1 MAAAPRAPKQWQLTK
16 NETITSYESWRQ
28 NLVYILSLDKNF
40 VPFLEATWQKQTA
53 ANPRRGLTNDGTSV
67 PEAQR
72 LTAAQKN
79 AHLDLLLGQIANFCP
94 VISRNSIVKHSTSLN
109 DIWQKIRQHFGF
121 QSSGAHFLDL
131 ASISL
136 QTAERPEDLFQRLM
150 AFFEDNLLAVNG
162 GLTHHG
168 EQVTADED
176 LSPSLENT
184 IVVLWLQ
191 LIHPGLPLLVK
202 QKYGSE
208 LRNKTLASLKPEI
221 SQALN
226 SLLDELR
233 SIEDT
238 KAMRISNV
246 NPRRT
251 SNGGQGQPRRRPFVS
266 CILCKTAG
274 RPHNTHDLMECRYLP
289 DRDRRPL
296 ARSRL
301 INDDPDEFATGDC
314 GPYDECCDH
323 ALPPEHSDVPTA
335 PTALRVSII
344 QSPVLN
350 TFYHEHPVQ
359 LTLDT
364 GATSNMVRASAAKL
378 YGLPV
383 TPASQMARQADGVTP
398 MDVVGEV
405 HCTLTRGQ
413 QAFELDALVVRQLDV
428 DILAGN
434 PFLARNDIGIRPAR
448 RQIVIGGSDVIHY
461 GTASK
466 HTTQPAVRRTQSF
479 LLRNP
484 QRTVILPGEYV
495 QLDTPCDSDPDTL
508 WALEPRLDCPS
519 NTPLKA
525 EGAWPPPQQV
535 LSVDHAVR
543 ITNTTDSPI
552 LLRTGEQ
559 LCHVRHV
566 IPVDS
571 IDTTSAPTSTATTA
585 PTCCQPFSTNV
596 ILDPDGCLDEDI
608 RDKFRAL
615 NLEFDDVFNPTIS
628 KYNGASGTIEAVVNI
643 GPTLPPQRKG
653 RLPQYNRSTLEELQ
667 AKFDELE
674 VAGVFARPEQVNVHV
689 EYLNTSFLVKK
700 PNGGSR
706 LVTSFGEVAQYSK
719 PQPSLMPNV
728 DGVLREI
735 GKWEYI
741 VISDLLKSFYQIPL
755 AHSSMKYCG
764 VATPF
769 KGIRVYTRS
778 AMGMPGSETCLEE
791 LMSRVLGDLIQE
803 GCVAKIADDLYV
815 GGSNPT
821 DVLHNWRRVLSL
833 LQRNNLRL
841 SAPKTLICPRKATVL
856 GWVWS
861 NGTLQASPH
870 KLAALSSV
878 DPPTTVQGLRSFV
891 GAYKVL
897 SRVLPKFA
905 ELLDPLDQATAGK
918 ESRERLVWS
927 DELLLS
933 FKSAQHALEN
943 HKTITIPQPRDAL
956 WIVTDGSVK
965 NRGVAATLYTHRNG
979 NLLLA
984 GFFSAKLRKHQV
996 TWLPCEIEAL
1006 AIASSIK
1013 HFAPYII
1020 QSSHTTEVLTDSRP
1034 CVQAYDKLRRG
1045 EFSASSRVTTFLS
1058 TVSRYSVH
1066 VRHIAG
1072 VENLPSDFASRH
1084 PRECLDSSCQICRFI
1099 AELED
1104 SVVRSISVSEVLE
1117 GSVRMP
1123 FTSRAAW
1130 QATQLECPHLRRTHS
1145 HLSQGTRP
1153 SKKATKI
1160 IDVKRY
1166 LQDVVIATDG
1176 LLVVKD
1182 HPPFQPPR
1190 DRIVVP
1196 RTVLDGLLT
1205 ALHIRFSHPSKYQT
1219 KRLFSRYF
1227 FALDLD
1233 KAIETVSSC
1242 CHTCQSLKT
1251 IPKHLHPQSSAD
1263 APPTIGVSFAADVAK
1278 RHRQLIMVLRETVS
1292 SYTVSS
1298 FIASE
1303 KLEDL
1308 RNAIIMLCSQL
1319 RSLRD
1324 GGVIVRV
1331 DPAPGFSALAKDR
1344 VLLSYG
1350 ITLEV
1355 GRPKNPNKN
1364 PVAERAIEELG
1375 LEILNLSPEGGPVSQ
1390 TTLSLATANMNSRI
1404 RRDGLSALELWTQRD
1419 QLTGAQ
1425 LPIVDRQIILSQNF
1439 SRQQNHMPSAKS
1451 KAHGFTK
1458 ASIPTVLV
1466 GDLVFIKGD
1475 KDKLKARDKYL
1486 VIGID
1491 KDLFCQLRKFTSSQF
1506 RSKVYTI
1513 PMCDCYPVTPTVLAQ
1528 TPQGPI
1534 RGQTEST
1541 ASDSDDDPVPVVPSL
1556 RPPTVLASPPV
1567 DTYTVPVHHSVSPAH
1582 SQLPAQEHPPIPE
1595 VIMPSRSPPQAPLDP
1610 SFTDDAQPTP
1620 AAVIPTRKSDRSR
1633 KAPFWHNKDW
1643 DFD

>member
-1 MAAAPRAPKQWQLTK
+1 
-16 NETITSYESWRQ
+16 
-28 NLVYILSLDKNF
+28 
-40 VPFLEATWQKQTA
+40 
-53 ANPRRGLTNDGTSV
+53 
-67 PEAQR
+67 
-72 LTAAQKN
+72 
-79 AHLDLLLGQIANFCP
+79 
-94 VISRNSIVKHSTSLN
+94 
-109 DIWQKIRQHFGF
+109 
-121 QSSGAHFLDL
+121 
-131 ASISL
+131 
-136 QTAERPEDLFQRLM
+136 
-150 AFFEDNLLAVNG
+150 
-162 GLTHHG
+162 
-168 EQVTADED
+168 
-176 LSPSLENT
+176 
-184 IVVLWLQ
+184 
-191 LIHPGLPLLVK
+191 
-202 QKYGSE
+202 
-208 LRNKTLASLKPEI
+208 
-221 SQALN
+221 
-226 SLLDELR
+226 
-233 SIEDT
+233 
-238 KAMRISNV
+238 
-246 NPRRT
+246 
-251 SNGGQGQPRRRPFVS
+251 
-266 CILCKTAG
+266 
-274 RPHNTHDLMECRYLP
+274 MECRYLP

-413 QAFELDALVVRQLDV
+413 QAFKLDALVVRQLDV
-428 DILAGN
+428 DFLAGN

-543 ITNTTDSPI
+543 IINTTDSPI

-559 LCHVRHV
+559 L
-566 IPVDS
+566 
-571 IDTTSAPTSTATTA
+571 
-585 PTCCQPFSTNV
+585 
-596 ILDPDGCLDEDI
+596 
-608 RDKFRAL
+608 
-615 NLEFDDVFNPTIS
+615 
-628 KYNGASGTIEAVVNI
+628 
-643 GPTLPPQRKG
+643 
-653 RLPQYNRSTLEELQ
+653 
-667 AKFDELE
+667 
-674 VAGVFARPEQVNVHV
+674 
-689 EYLNTSFLVKK
+689 
-700 PNGGSR
+700 
-706 LVTSFGEVAQYSK
+706 
-719 PQPSLMPNV
+719 
-728 DGVLREI
+728 
-735 GKWEYI
+735 
-741 VISDLLKSFYQIPL
+741 
-755 AHSSMKYCG
+755 
-764 VATPF
+764 
-769 KGIRVYTRS
+769 
-778 AMGMPGSETCLEE
+778 
-791 LMSRVLGDLIQE
+791 
-803 GCVAKIADDLYV
+803 
-815 GGSNPT
+815 
-821 DVLHNWRRVLSL
+821 
-833 LQRNNLRL
+833 
-841 SAPKTLICPRKATVL
+841 
-856 GWVWS
+856 
-861 NGTLQASPH
+861 
-870 KLAALSSV
+870 
-878 DPPTTVQGLRSFV
+878 
-891 GAYKVL
+891 
-897 SRVLPKFA
+897 
-905 ELLDPLDQATAGK
+905 
-918 ESRERLVWS
+918 
-927 DELLLS
+927 
-933 FKSAQHALEN
+933 
-943 HKTITIPQPRDAL
+943 
-956 WIVTDGSVK
+956 
-965 NRGVAATLYTHRNG
+965 
-979 NLLLA
+979 
-984 GFFSAKLRKHQV
+984 
-996 TWLPCEIEAL
+996 
-1006 AIASSIK
+1006 
-1013 HFAPYII
+1013 
-1020 QSSHTTEVLTDSRP
+1020 
-1034 CVQAYDKLRRG
+1034 
-1045 EFSASSRVTTFLS
+1045 
-1058 TVSRYSVH
+1058 
-1066 VRHIAG
+1066 
-1072 VENLPSDFASRH
+1072 
-1084 PRECLDSSCQICRFI
+1084 
-1099 AELED
+1099 
-1104 SVVRSISVSEVLE
+1104 
-1117 GSVRMP
+1117 
-1123 FTSRAAW
+1123 
-1130 QATQLECPHLRRTHS
+1130 
-1145 HLSQGTRP
+1145 
-1153 SKKATKI
+1153 
-1160 IDVKRY
+1160 
-1166 LQDVVIATDG
+1166 
-1176 LLVVKD
+1176 
-1182 HPPFQPPR
+1182 
-1190 DRIVVP
+1190 
-1196 RTVLDGLLT
+1196 
-1205 ALHIRFSHPSKYQT
+1205 
-1219 KRLFSRYF
+1219 
-1227 FALDLD
+1227 
-1233 KAIETVSSC
+1233 
-1242 CHTCQSLKT
+1242 
-1251 IPKHLHPQSSAD
+1251 
-1263 APPTIGVSFAADVAK
+1263 
-1278 RHRQLIMVLRETVS
+1278 ETVS

-1620 AAVIPTRKSDRSR
+1620 AAVIPTRKSDRS
-1633 KAPFWHNKDW
+1633 
-1643 DFD
+1643 